1 MPKEFDPMAET
12 NKTFDEIIQQHTWS
26 PDLFEQADEWD
37 LNEFVDNETP
47 VLMEYFIPGPI
58 DNVFIRI
65 SLAVTN
71 PEDRANMSSFISS
84 LQEFLQNEDEK
95 YG

>member
-1 MPKEFDPMAET
+1 MAET
-12 NKTFDEIIQQHTWS
+12 NKTFDDIIQQHTWS

-37 LNEFVDNETP
+37 LNEFVDNEAP